1 LKALLVAC
9 AQRGVEV
16 SPGVAAEEFRIEG
29 GRITAVETTNGPL
42 AAGQVCITSGAWAQ
56 TLLGRLGLTVRIKP
70 VRGQMVLL
78 DGPRPVLRRI
88 VNDGPRY
95 LVPRGDGRVLVGS
108 TEEDAGFDKRTT
120 ADAVA
125 GLLDFAVRLAP
136 GLRSARFEQC
146 WAGLRPATLDGLPYL
161 GRLPNLDNAYVA
173 AGHFRSGLQLSPGTA
188 AVMSQLIQGL
198 ETTIDLAPFRVDR
211 G

>member
-1 LKALLVAC
+1 
-9 AQRGVEV
+9 
-16 SPGVAAEEFRIEG
+16 
-29 GRITAVETTNGPL
+29 
-42 AAGQVCITSGAWAQ
+42 
-56 TLLGRLGLTVRIKP
+56 LGRLGISVGMKP

-78 DGPRPVLRRI
+78 GGPRPNLRRI

-120 ADAVA
+120 AEGVSD
-125 GLLDFAVRLAP
+125 LLDFAVRLAP
-136 GLRSARFEQC
+136 GLKSMQFEQC

-161 GRLPNLDNAYVA
+161 GRLPGLDNAFVA

-188 AVMSQLIQGL
+188 VVMSRLIQGL
-198 ETTIDLAPFRVDR
+198 DTTIDLWPFRVER